1 MEIDLEVNHVGIHGF
16 FSYCTVA
23 LNQICIY
30 ITQNKKLPIVSKK
43 KLFTTFKNNHND
55 DISEIFFVK
64 DLNNVKNIDSDL
76 SFFTKDIQFTD
87 YNKINFTLIQPIITK
102 YFYLSDEILKIVNN
116 IEKKYEIDYENTC
129 CIFLRGTDKTTEV
142 SVPNYKQV
150 YNSLSDEDK
159 QLKILLQS
167 DENEFFSYF
176 KNILPNSFYFKDEIF
191 TISNSFRGKSGGS
204 INHQISNIKK
214 KLHYVKNFLAI
225 VLIMSKCKKVYG
237 NKGNISLWISF
248 FRGESI
254 NLF

>member
-1 MEIDLEVNHVGIHGF
+1 MKINLYVNHPGNHGF

-43 KLFTTFKNNHND
+43 KLFTTFKNNHYD

-64 DLNNVKNIDSDL
+64 DLNNVTNIDSNL
-76 SFFTKDIQFTD
+76 SFFTKDIQFID
-87 YNKINFTLIQPIITK
+87 YNKINFKLIQPIITK
-102 YFYLSDEILKIVNN
+102 YFSLSDEILKIVNN

-142 SVPNYKQV
+142 SVPNYEQV

-159 QLKILLQS
+159 QLKIL
-167 DENEFFSYF
+167 
-176 KNILPNSFYFKDEIF
+176 LPNSFYFKDEIF

-204 INHQISNIKK
+204 INHQINDTKT
-214 KLHYVKNFLAI
+214 KLHYIKNFLAI

-237 NKGNISLWISF
+237 NKGNISLWISL
-248 FRGESI
+248 FRSCSI
-254 NLF
+254 NLYD